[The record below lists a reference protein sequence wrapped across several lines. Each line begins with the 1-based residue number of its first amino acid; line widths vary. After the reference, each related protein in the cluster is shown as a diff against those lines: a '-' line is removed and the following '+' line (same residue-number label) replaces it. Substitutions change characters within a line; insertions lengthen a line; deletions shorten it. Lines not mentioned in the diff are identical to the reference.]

1 MKHYGNTRILDY
13 QLYTRPKKISRGA
26 ISISYSVSILY
37 SLARQGISYYIS
49 DHNTFRQAPW
59 SAQNNLIK
67 AFFIAFVF

>member
-49 DHNTFRQAPW
+49 DHNTFRQAP
-59 SAQNNLIK
+59 
-67 AFFIAFVF
+67 